1 MLRFIACNGSGVCFR
16 VASSTRTLV
25 KSHSTTGNL
34 VEKLFLLLQQW
45 SSAMSSPRY
54 GFYVHFGASVIDS
67 SEISHSL
74 SRFSSYMIFHIG
86 YIINDIFFKCNFSY
100 FFLFENLLEQNS
112 NKLYICEFVLDLWYL
127 HYNFT
132 VFFFLPLS
140 LNTYNFNL
148 RD

>member
-1 MLRFIACNGSGVCFR
+1 MLTSQNEVNFFLFTPRFELIIAYSQESLSNNDFWKKNDNFNETSDKCCDSSRVMEAGVCFR
-16 VASSTRTLV
+16 VASSTRAFV

-74 SRFSSYMIFHIG
+74 SRFSSCMIFHRI
-86 YIINDIFFKCNFSY
+86 YHQRY
-100 FFLFENLLEQNS
+100 FFLM
-112 NKLYICEFVLDLWYL
+112 
-127 HYNFT
+127 
-132 VFFFLPLS
+132 
-140 LNTYNFNL
+140 
-148 RD
+148 

>member
-1 MLRFIACNGSGVCFR
+1 MLRFIACNGSGICFR

-45 SSAMSSPRY
+45 SSAMSSSRY
-54 GFYVHFGASVIDS
+54 GFYVYFGASVIDS

-74 SRFSSYMIFHIG
+74 SRFSSCIWYSYKIYHQW
-86 YIINDIFFKCNFSY
+86 Y
-100 FFLFENLLEQNS
+100 FFLNLISHIFFYLKIYS
-112 NKLYICEFVLDLWYL
+112 NKTIINYIFANLFLMMLWYL

-132 VFFFLPLS
+132 VFLPLS
-140 LNTYNFNL
+140 LKTYNFNL